1 MLELLEVLR
10 CNWPSLLD
18 SLWKGSGREEM
29 ERCGKLGL
37 SQLLE
42 PQESAFLAVAVVC
55 VKSQSVFGHERLVT
69 VGEGPA
75 GEKKEK

>member
-1 MLELLEVLR
+1 MEYLE
-10 CNWPSLLD
+10 
-18 SLWKGSGREEM
+18 
-29 ERCGKLGL
+29 KLGL

-42 PQESAFLAVAVVC
+42 PQESAFLAVAVIC
-55 VKSQSVFGHERLVT
+55 VKSQSVFGNERLVT

>member
-1 MLELLEVLR
+1 
-10 CNWPSLLD
+10 
-18 SLWKGSGREEM
+18 M
-29 ERCGKLGL
+29 EYLKKLGL

-42 PQESAFLAVAVVC
+42 PQESAFLAVVVIC
-55 VKSQSVFGHERLVT
+55 DKSQSVFGNERLVT